1 MTDLLQGT
9 SAFNAAPSAF
19 DADTSSFDAT
29 SLDDNLR
36 SISAVERNWRS
47 PQLPNEVKLDLAAL
61 PGVTAAGL
69 EGFLQGVDADYNDPE
84 EDPPVEEEEPEITY
98 EVTDP
103 TFERSTFD
111 NIKSTVYDIIGEPQ
125 PTEPTSDANA
135 IFKKHAIE
143 RGFMERPENG
153 VVDNSWSPELNSIRW
168 EMAQD
173 DYNQRL
179 RGNRDGAMP
188 MSGIADLMTD
198 WMSPGGLLAAATEL
212 DLFWDFGAIGN
223 EITSWPDKFRK
234 LGESKN
240 PFDFAA
246 NLIDAVTG
254 PVDDIALPIL
264 SWAAM
269 FTGVG
274 AMGVAGKAGVT
285 TARAARMGAFSRLY
299 RPQSLSQ
306 ITQPSMTASRLMKS
320 QGAGRQAMG
329 AAMASWRGYTPVA
342 RTKQAV
348 GVGMRL
354 GATSQLQNAF
364 PGYQG
369 GGFQLADIGAVDS
382 ARKSLRQTAINPA
395 YLPIELMF
403 SPQNIFLP
411 GTFLGRK
418 ADGANLIGNS
428 AKGLY
433 RVFGTNIGRAGIGGA
448 VGAGG
453 GILLGEDGGDVLRG
467 AAAGAVGL
475 GGGPKVGGVVS
486 RRLNLSQGAIK
497 AGKDARRLVSEGKLT
512 AKELQAAQFDID
524 SGRVASR
531 NIIAAQGVVGAGIG
545 TGVTVIMDENP
556 DALDLLKG
564 AALGGGLG
572 TGIGMRSSWARRHKD
587 SPGAI
592 EKAIGFV
599 ADAAQTIDYRPIAE
613 NQQVSRAFDNAI
625 RFSLRGD
632 DAGLATY
639 QQGWDE
645 TGTQL
650 GAFRKL
656 FEIVDD
662 NQAAAAMAYLMKSAA
677 IDRAATGYAGKK
689 FNRSAYH
696 FYRNKLTAQAR
707 QFDMSDDVTTLMDDA
722 AAAYAWTNSSTKK
735 QWADTF
741 QQIRDQWAQDPSRAL
756 AFMADHNEQ
765 ALKLNRQLMSP
776 QVIDDLDP
784 SIDFAS
790 RLSMSNKVEEN
801 LSTLEAYL
809 IQDTGFQR
817 WNEFTTQTAEIGR
830 LDANGILDA
839 AQLAPAY
846 SMSSG
851 MEIGYKGFA
860 PKINRYAQDVDN
872 QMMNLIFRQNTT
884 DPKKLFGGRLA
895 PLARLNP
902 QGRFT
907 VMKADTPTAGQLV
920 SLRRDLKELLG
931 LQRSLRNLP
940 KGIRSMEA
948 AVGDVTTMDAA
959 TLTAA
964 VKAATTQRG
973 ASKSMLEVQ
982 KFAKRLGLS
991 GTDLEQAVAYRIDEI
1006 LNDADFWNQTGVS
1019 RFTKN
1024 SDGVVPIGGEAAI
1037 NQRISQLDEAVQ
1049 YTAAEIDLVSLARYH
1064 DEAGDVAKA
1073 AEVRALAD
1081 GLEGDGYKLVHGVE
1095 YQMPQDLIES
1105 TMDFGYMTTQN
1116 MHSATIGNYFK
1127 GRMPSTA
1134 RALEERR
1141 QRVALANSFQ
1151 AQKLDLAADSDEAGE
1166 ILADMRAILK
1176 EEQTSLAQRLRQVEN
1191 EPRIQRPLTYVKTSL
1206 TPLRLE
1212 DLIPYKKMV
1221 ITGLTDR
1228 GWSAAKAEAA
1238 WMAVP
1243 RFRNTE
1249 FKDMGIYALEAELR
1263 SRSQLVD
1270 ALKLMGGSK
1279 WLSPQRMLVG
1289 AGIGAGVAVAT
1300 ENEGESED
1308 TSRGR
1313 MLAVGAIGAATAFGL
1328 GAAARPLIPASQKIK
1343 MGYLANNLVRARD
1356 SLRFTLSP
1364 FFDLSRYTE
1373 GLMLGQAAAPLR
1385 APNGQRFIMPVNSS
1399 PSKLKKMLKKNPV
1412 KNPDGSTVN
1421 FDDLRAEF
1429 KAAAIGDFDPDVL
1442 DEAGRWFSQVG
1453 VLGFNPTN
1461 WMSTA
1466 FGHMRQAGFSADEA
1480 YKNARG
1486 MYTYGTRGRSAAE
1499 LSVNFIFFPF
1509 SFQKKALT
1517 HLGDFITDDLSR
1529 SLILHDAFKT
1539 YEILDE
1545 RYDLNEMWK
1554 DHVPAMRNLG
1564 RLNMFAFG
1572 ISPGRFGGINA
1583 QAAESASKLALS
1595 TIIAPQGM
1603 SIKDRADAAEL
1614 TKLYRS
1620 VMPVVNDINWMV
1632 KDVKETG
1639 HVLMSESHMTTKA
1652 EIREGYAEWNE
1663 VKTNVTE
1670 GLKAQGYTLAD
1681 MHNKP
1686 WLSDLKMY
1694 YEGQRAEL
1702 NAKYP
1707 AWQNQR
1713 RESVGNRVA
1722 LEMEKKDRL
1731 LKVEQRPLEASDADF
1746 AFYDME
1752 SLLSELSTTLRYK
1765 GFEVG
1770 GNDGWADAPPEVF
1783 TAVLAW
1789 GVELRETIPGWQSV
1803 WKKFYED
1810 EWGFLEAPI

>member
-19 DADTSSFDAT
+19 DVDTSGFDAS

-61 PGVTAAGL
+61 PGVNAAGL

-98 EVTDP
+98 QVTDP

-111 NIKSTVYDIIGEPQ
+111 NIKSTVFDVIGEPQ

-143 RGFMERPENG
+143 RGFLERPENG
-153 VVDNSWSPELNSIRW
+153 VVDNSWSSELNSVRW

-188 MSGIADLMTD
+188 MSGVADLMTD

-212 DLFWDFGAIGN
+212 DLFWDFGAIGD
-223 EITSWPDKFRK
+223 EITSWPDKINK
-234 LGESKN
+234 IGESEN
-240 PFDFAA
+240 PFEFAA
-246 NLIDAVTG
+246 NLVDAVTG
-254 PVDDIALPIL
+254 PVDDIVLPVL
-264 SWAAM
+264 SWVALFA
-269 FTGVG
+269 GVG
-274 AMGVAGKAGVT
+274 AAGVAGKVGVT
-285 TARAARMGAFSRLY
+285 TARASRMGAFSRLY

-306 ITQPSMTASRLMKS
+306 LTTPSMTANRLMKS
-320 QGAGRQAMG
+320 SGAGRQAMG
-329 AAMASWRGYTPVA
+329 TAMANWRAYTPVA

-354 GATSQLQNAF
+354 GVTSQVQDLV

-428 AKGLY
+428 AKGLS

-453 GILLGEDGGDVLRG
+453 GILLGEDGDDVLRG

-475 GGGPKVGGVVS
+475 GGAPIIG
-486 RRLNLSQGAIK
+486 K
-497 AGKDARRLVSEGKLT
+497 A
-512 AKELQAAQFDID
+512 
-524 SGRVASR
+524 ASR
-531 NIIAAQGVVGAGIG
+531 NLTATQGVIGAGIG
-545 TGVTVIMDENP
+545 TGVTVIMDDNP

-564 AALGGGLG
+564 AAMGGGIG
-572 TGIGMRSSWARRHKD
+572 TGIAMGSSWARRHKD

-592 EKAIGFV
+592 EKSIGFV
-599 ADAAQTIDYRPIAE
+599 ADAAQKLDYRPIAE

-632 DAGLATY
+632 DARLAIY

-645 TGTQL
+645 TGSQL
-650 GAFRKL
+650 GAFKRL

-677 IDRAATGYAGKK
+677 IDRAATVYAGEN
-689 FNRSAYH
+689 FNRQAYH

-722 AAAYAWTNSSTKK
+722 AAAYAWTNSGTKK

-765 ALKLNRQLMSP
+765 ALKMNRQLMSP
-776 QVIDDLDP
+776 QVIDDLDDN
-784 SIDFAS
+784 IDFAS
-790 RLSMSNKVEEN
+790 RLSMSDNFEEN

-809 IQDTGFQR
+809 MQDTGFQR

-830 LDANGILDA
+830 LDADGILDA

-846 SMSSG
+846 SMSTG
-851 MEIGYKGFA
+851 LEIGYKGFA
-860 PKINRYAQDVDN
+860 PQLNRYANDVDN
-872 QMMNLIFRQNTT
+872 QIMNLIFRQNTT

-1006 LNDADFWNQTGVS
+1006 LNDADFWNRTGVS
-1019 RFTKN
+1019 RFTRN
-1024 SDGVVPIGGEAAI
+1024 ADGVVPVSGEAAI

-1064 DEAGDVAKA
+1064 DEAGEAAKA

-1166 ILADMRAILK
+1166 LLADMRAILK
-1176 EEQTSLAQRLRQVEN
+1176 EEQTSLAQRLRRVED
-1191 EPRIQRPLTYVKTSL
+1191 EPRIQRPLTYVKTSV

-1212 DLIPYKKMV
+1212 DLIPYKNMV

-1270 ALKLMGGSK
+1270 ALKLMGGTK
-1279 WLSPQRMLVG
+1279 RFSPQRMLVG
-1289 AGIGAGVAVAT
+1289 AGVGAGTAVAM

-1308 TSRGR
+1308 TSTGR
-1313 MLAVGAIGAATAFGL
+1313 MLFAGAAGALGAAAVGT
-1328 GAAARPLIPASQKIK
+1328 AARPLIPAAQKIK
-1343 MGYLANNLVRARD
+1343 SGYLVNNLVRARD

-1373 GLMLGQAAAPLR
+1373 GMMLGQAASPLR

-1412 KNPDGSTVN
+1412 KNPDGSTVT
-1421 FDDLRAEF
+1421 FDGLRAEF

-1461 WMSTA
+1461 WMTTA

-1499 LSVNFIFFPF
+1499 LSVNYIFFPF

-1545 RYDLNEMWK
+1545 RYDLNEMWQ
-1554 DHVPAMRNLG
+1554 DHVPAMRNLS

-1583 QAAESASKLALS
+1583 QAAETASRLALS
-1595 TIIAPQGM
+1595 TLFAPQGM
-1603 SIKDRADAAEL
+1603 SISDRAEAAEVQRL
-1614 TKLYRS
+1614 FRS

-1632 KDVKETG
+1632 RDVKETG
-1639 HVLMSESHMTTKA
+1639 HVLMSESHMTTRA

-1663 VKTNVTE
+1663 VKSVVTE
-1670 GLKAQGYTLAD
+1670 ALESKGYTLSD
-1681 MHNKP
+1681 MNNKP
-1686 WLSDLKMY
+1686 YLSDTKMY
-1694 YEGQRAEL
+1694 YEGKRAEL

-1707 AWQNQR
+1707 AWQASR
-1713 RESVGNRVA
+1713 RETTGNRVA

-1731 LKVEQRPLEASDADF
+1731 LKVQQRPFEASEADF
-1746 AFYDME
+1746 AFAEFE
-1752 SLLSELSTTLRYK
+1752 SVLDDLSANLRIK
-1765 GFEVG
+1765 GFDVG

-1783 TAVLAW
+1783 NAVLSA

-1803 WKKFYED
+1803 WEKFYRN